1 MVGFY
6 DKKLCVVF
14 RMSSKFSN
22 GWCKDG
28 KLCVLVRT
36 SRSAWSYDEKLG
48 FVFRTSSCGWNWY
61 EKLCVVSG

>member
-14 RMSSKFSN
+14 RMSRKFRN

-36 SRSAWSYDEKLG
+36 SVRMSWMSWSENEK
-48 FVFRTSSCGWNWY
+48 V
-61 EKLCVVSG
+61 